1 MNTSMHAAVNAR
13 EHATAELRS
22 ALPARAG
29 VVVVGGGIAGVALA
43 YFLAERGASDV
54 LVVEARTLASGCT
67 GGSLGGVRQQFSTP
81 EQVELAVRGRTFWRE
96 FGSRFDCA
104 FDFHEDGYLM
114 FTGREDTL
122 EKLEAAA
129 DVQRAAG
136 AVNVHILGRDAV
148 RDVVPW
154 LNTDGVIGAS
164 WTPEDGHMN
173 PTDGVYVLASAARR
187 RGVTFREHTL
197 VTGLTAL
204 KEGWAVHTRSGD
216 VAAQQVVVACGLGSP
231 ALLEPFGLDLPIAP
245 MPIHYGFTTPVLE
258 GQRLPL
264 VLDLDTG
271 LCVEREQDGA
281 MVTILESAYAGT
293 PDDMLVQFASIAAQ
307 RAPIFADV
315 GIRRTVT
322 AAADATGG
330 DGHPFIGEVEA
341 GLWAMTGFDGHGTM
355 QGPALGEFTANL
367 LSGLSDPILSAA
379 TFDPHRAP
387 AVTHEWLRA
396 AKR

>member
-1 MNTSMHAAVNAR
+1 
-13 EHATAELRS
+13 
-22 ALPARAG
+22 
-29 VVVVGGGIAGVALA
+29 
-43 YFLAERGASDV
+43 
-54 LVVEARTLASGCT
+54 
-67 GGSLGGVRQQFSTP
+67 
-81 EQVELAVRGRTFWRE
+81 
-96 FGSRFDCA
+96 
-104 FDFHEDGYLM
+104 
-114 FTGREDTL
+114 
-122 EKLEAAA
+122 
-129 DVQRAAG
+129 
-136 AVNVHILGRDAV
+136 
-148 RDVVPW
+148 
-154 LNTDGVIGAS
+154 
-164 WTPEDGHMN
+164 
-173 PTDGVYVLASAARR
+173 
-187 RGVTFREHTL
+187 
-197 VTGLTAL
+197 
-204 KEGWAVHTRSGD
+204 
-216 VAAQQVVVACGLGSP
+216 
-231 ALLEPFGLDLPIAP
+231 
-245 MPIHYGFTTPVLE
+245 
-258 GQRLPL
+258 
-264 VLDLDTG
+264 
-271 LCVEREQDGA
+271 